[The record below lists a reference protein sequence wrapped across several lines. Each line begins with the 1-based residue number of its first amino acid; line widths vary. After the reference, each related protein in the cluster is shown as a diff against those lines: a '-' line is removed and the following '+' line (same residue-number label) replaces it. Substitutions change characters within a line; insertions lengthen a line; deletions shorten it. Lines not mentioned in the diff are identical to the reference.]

1 MKQSRIPAGHW
12 LRTRP
17 VAHRGLHY
25 GVGAENSL
33 TVYRHAVEKE
43 YPIEIDVHLTRDGQI
58 AVFHDDTLDRV
69 CGTPGRV
76 SDFTAAELSKFK
88 LSGTA
93 DTIPMLP
100 EVLDT
105 VAGKVPLLIEIKD
118 HKDVGKLEEELAAQ
132 LRSYAGE
139 FAIQSF
145 NPLIL
150 KEMSRHAPEF
160 LYGQLACWDYGK
172 TTSRLNAWILRTLK
186 SRFLFRPDFV
196 SYYIGALP
204 NRYVTSKKYTLL
216 CWTVTD
222 ENAEKKAKALGANII
237 FENFIPAAPAK
248 P

>member
-33 TVYRHAVEKE
+33 TAYRHAVEKE

-69 CGTPGRV
+69 CGTP
-76 SDFTAAELSKFK
+76 
-88 LSGTA
+88 

-100 EVLDT
+100 EVLET
-105 VAGKVPLLIEIKD
+105 VAGKVPLLIEVKD